1 MTTSK
6 KFGKIILITLCITT
20 ILFVYKSGFDDEDC
34 DAKVLELLSPVR
46 HLITKAQK
54 DIFCNSIA
62 IKNLAGADVQ
72 NAIDFLA
79 NQTQTLVI
87 DNVGKYIGLS
97 DDPASVVIYYVLN
110 FVATI
115 NRFVER
121 TNRRR

>member
-1 MTTSK
+1 MSISK

-34 DAKVLELLSPVR
+34 HPKVLELLSPIR

-79 NQTQTLVI
+79 NQTQSLVI
-87 DNVGKYIGLS
+87 NNVGKYIGLS
-97 DDPASVVIYYVLN
+97 EDPASVVSYFFLFSLDQDLGYL
-110 FVATI
+110 
-115 NRFVER
+115 
-121 TNRRR
+121 